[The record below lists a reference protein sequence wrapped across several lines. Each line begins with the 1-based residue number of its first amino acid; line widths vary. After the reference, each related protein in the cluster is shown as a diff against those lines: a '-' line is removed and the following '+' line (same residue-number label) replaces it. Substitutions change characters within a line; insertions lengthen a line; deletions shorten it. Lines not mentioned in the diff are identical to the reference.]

1 MNKKIYNCKQCGDY
15 LSGSRRKFCSRKC
28 NATWQSEQN
37 IMDFGTGHGHSHH
50 SRFGEDA
57 SIESLYVPY
66 NVLQE
71 AKNISDLTNER
82 NIVEDPE
89 TVSIAMKCLSRN
101 TPTHIYNAKQLNHM
115 RWKKKQI
122 KLKNFHTIPIYL
134 HRNERQKK

>member
-1 MNKKIYNCKQCGDY
+1 MNKKIYNCKQCGDQ
-15 LSGSRRKFCSRKC
+15 LKGSRRKFCSRDC
-28 NATWQSEQN
+28 NATWQREQN
-37 IMDFGTGHGHSHH
+37 IMDFGTGHCHNHH

-82 NIVEDPE
+82 NIVEDLE
-89 TVSIAMKCLSRN
+89 TVSMAMQCLSRN
-101 TPTHIYNAKQLNHM
+101 TPTHIYNAKHLNHM

-122 KLKNFHTIPIYL
+122 KEKGYWLKIGAGHY
-134 HRNERQKK
+134 NERQKK